1 MNLPNRITLF
11 RLVLVF
17 PFVAALSVESFL
29 AKVIALIIFV
39 VASATDYL
47 DGYLARRLG
56 QVTVFGQLLDP
67 LVDKI
72 LTLAAFIFLAA
83 EHALPAWAVIIIASR
98 EFLITGLRL
107 AASSQG
113 RILAADRLGKQK
125 TTWQT
130 ITILFFLGARCF
142 ASQASAVHLS
152 GWTGVIGTILLA
164 ITLIL
169 TIVSGV
175 GYLLKNRDVW
185 RET

>member
-1 MNLPNRITLF
+1 MNLPNQITLL

-17 PFVAALSVESFL
+17 PFVVALSLESFP
-29 AKVIALIIFV
+29 AKVIALAIFI

-56 QVTVFGQLLDP
+56 QITVFGQLLDP

-83 EHALPAWAVIIIASR
+83 AHALPAWAVIIIASR

-107 AASSQG
+107 AASAQG

-130 ITILFFLGARCF
+130 ITILFFLGESCF
-142 ASQASAVHLS
+142 ATQGVHLS
-152 GWTGVIGTILLA
+152 GWAGVIGTVLLT

-169 TIVSGV
+169 TIISGA
-175 GYLLKNRDVW
+175 GYLLKNRDVL

>member
-1 MNLPNRITLF
+1 MNLPNQITLF

-17 PFVAALSVESFL
+17 PFVVALSLESFP
-29 AKVIALIIFV
+29 AKVIALVIFI

-56 QVTVFGQLLDP
+56 QITVFGQLLDP

-83 EHALPAWAVIIIASR
+83 AHALPAWAVIIIASR

-107 AASSQG
+107 AASAQG

-130 ITILFFLGARCF
+130 ITILFFLAESCF
-142 ASQASAVHLS
+142 ATQGVHLS
-152 GWTGVIGTILLA
+152 GWAGVIGTVLLT

-169 TIVSGV
+169 TIISGA
-175 GYLLKNRDVW
+175 GYLLKNRDVL

>member
-1 MNLPNRITLF
+1 MNLPNQITLF

-17 PFVAALSVESFL
+17 PFVVALSLESFP
-29 AKVIALIIFV
+29 AKVIALVLFI

-56 QVTVFGQLLDP
+56 QITVFGQLLDP

-83 EHALPAWAVIIIASR
+83 AHALPAWAVIIIASR

-107 AASSQG
+107 AASAQG

-130 ITILFFLGARCF
+130 ITILFFLVESCF
-142 ASQASAVHLS
+142 ATEGAHLS
-152 GWTGVIGTILLA
+152 GWAGVIGTVLLT
-164 ITLIL
+164 ITLIF
-169 TIVSGV
+169 TIISGAA
-175 GYLLKNRDVW
+175 YLLKNRDVL